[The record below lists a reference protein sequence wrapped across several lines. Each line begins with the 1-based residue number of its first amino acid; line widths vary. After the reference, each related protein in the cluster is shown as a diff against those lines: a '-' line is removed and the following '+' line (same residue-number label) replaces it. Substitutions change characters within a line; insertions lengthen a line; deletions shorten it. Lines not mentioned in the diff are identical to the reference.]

1 MYPTFR
7 HQSFESNRMN
17 CKLSDFTLTTMLA
30 AVGMVVMAGTASA
43 QNDPIPGDFFA
54 FNSTNTAQQGG
65 GAFSSG
71 FGFSGTFRDAS
82 GALPDGSAA
91 TFDTDQFILVGG
103 NSGGTGTPD
112 SPGTGGF
119 VGSSDDLPIVT
130 TLTGLEAG
138 TYDVRFV
145 YSAPFGN
152 GNLQYA
158 TGFAADA
165 TTQLQ
170 DTNTADR
177 YLAVDNPNATFVD
190 TFGSFIGE
198 TTVGTDGLLRVYTDI
213 LPAGPDVFFNNNA
226 AINGLSLVQT
236 SSAPSAIPE
245 PSSVVLLM
253 GIGGFGLLRRRKF

>member
-1 MYPTFR
+1 
-7 HQSFESNRMN
+7 MN

-43 QNDPIPGDFFA
+43 QDVPIPGEFFA
-54 FNSTNTAQQGG
+54 FNGTNTAQQGG
-65 GAFSSG
+65 GAFSSA

-91 TFDTDQFILVGG
+91 TFVTDEFILVGG
-103 NSGGTGTPD
+103 NSGGTGTAD

-119 VGSSDDLPIVT
+119 VGSDGDLPIVT

-158 TGFAADA
+158 TGFEADA

-170 DTNTADR
+170 DTNTAER
-177 YLAVDNPNATFVD
+177 YLAVDNPNANVD

-198 TTVGTDGLLRVYTDI
+198 TAVGDDGLLRVYTDI
-213 LPAGPDVFFNNNA
+213 LPAGPDVFFNNLA

-236 SSAPSAIPE
+236 SSAPSAVPE